1 MTPAPPP
8 PTLYARAHRS
18 LSYRGPWRTLLVG
31 FALARYRLRHGFRAP
46 RPHAFDLEFGTDTV
60 SLSRASEHKG
70 DAALG
75 NGHEPIDTV
84 DFANLMAGLDCDLSS
99 FTFLDFGSGQGRAL
113 MLASDYPFQRIV
125 GIEHGRELYQSA
137 LANLARYR
145 NPRQHCRAIE
155 CVWADAAAWEMPAV
169 PTVFYFC
176 EPFREP
182 MLRRMAARVRASLQ
196 AAPRPAYVLYVGEL
210 RRVWEEAGGFE
221 PVATSYWT
229 CIYRWQAPRS

>member
-1 MTPAPPP
+1 MPAPA
-8 PTLYARAHRS
+8 PTLAARMRRS
-18 LSYRGPWRTLLVG
+18 LGYRGPWRTLRVG
-31 FALARYRLRHGFRAP
+31 LALARYRLRYGLAAP

-60 SLSRASEHKG
+60 SLTRATEHRG

-84 DFANLMAGLDCDLSS
+84 DFANLMAGLNADLRP
-99 FTFLDFGSGQGRAL
+99 FTFVDFGSGQGRAL
-113 MLASDYPFQRIV
+113 LLASNYPFERIV
-125 GIEHGRELYQSA
+125 GVEHGLELHQSA

-145 NPRQHCRAIE
+145 NPRQRCRAIE
-155 CVWADAAAWEMPAV
+155 CVWADAASWEIPAV
-169 PTVFYFC
+169 PVVFYFC

-182 MLRRMAARVRASLQ
+182 MLRRMAARVRASLR

-221 PVATSYWT
+221 RVASSYWT
-229 CIYRWQAPRS
+229 CIFRWRPPA